1 MDSGL
6 VVLSARY
13 AALMSPEAALS
24 CTVIPTMSATFSSAR
39 PRRAQRRRPEVA
51 GRHAF
56 ALPLATLLGPVAI
69 SQVHERD
76 FRPESL
82 DESDAV
88 IRILTN
94 LITKSI
100 AE

>member
-1 MDSGL
+1 
-6 VVLSARY
+6 VP
-13 AALMSPEAALS
+13 ALDALS
-24 CTVIPTMSATFSSAR
+24 VGDR
-39 PRRAQRRRPEVA
+39 KWLA
-51 GRHAF
+51 GNAF